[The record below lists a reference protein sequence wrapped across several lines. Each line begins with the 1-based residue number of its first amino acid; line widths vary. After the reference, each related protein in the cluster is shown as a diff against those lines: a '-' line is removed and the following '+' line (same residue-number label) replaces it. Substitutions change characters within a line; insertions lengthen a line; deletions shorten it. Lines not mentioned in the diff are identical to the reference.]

1 MARTPRWKQLND
13 YSPFARIL
21 VEYMWEQRPPLLP
34 AGFAERMGI
43 SKQTVSKWLNTPGA
57 PEADLVIQVARRMP
71 MSVHTLFDAAGFTP
85 PEYPLYSIPEA
96 WEFILNRVQES
107 AQLSAEEREH
117 ILQALGVIREHDEP
131 TQAAMQPPANT
142 AARRVRRRR
151 TKREMAGDVEMGAA
165 DDAMGDEDEDEDEDD
180 DGDQV
185 EEVEEDETVDDP
197 GEAGEDTNEE

>member
-13 YSPFARIL
+13 YSPFGRIL

-71 MSVHTLFDAAGFTP
+71 LPVHLLFDAAGFTP

-96 WEFILNRVQES
+96 WEFVVQRVQES
-107 AQLSAEEREH
+107 AQLSAEERER
-117 ILQALGVIREHDEP
+117 IVQALALIGEHDEP
-131 TQAAMQPPANT
+131 TQAAMQPPVNT
-142 AARRVRRRR
+142 PPRKVRRRR
-151 TKREMAGDVEMGAA
+151 TKREMAGAMEGA
-165 DDAMGDEDEDEDEDD
+165 DHESLD
-180 DGDQV
+180 
-185 EEVEEDETVDDP
+185 DETVD
-197 GEAGEDTNEE
+197 GEDGGRDQDGDDDSGEDDYADDTEDAEDEE

>member
-1 MARTPRWKQLND
+1 MARTPRWKQLNE

-43 SKQTVSKWLNTPGA
+43 SKQIVSKWLNTPGA

-71 MSVHTLFDAAGFTP
+71 LPVQTLFDAAGFTP

-96 WEFILNRVQES
+96 WEFVLNRVQES
-107 AQLSAEEREH
+107 AQLSAGEREH
-117 ILQALGVIREHDEP
+117 IAQALGVIRADDEP

-142 AARRVRRRR
+142 PPRKLRRRR
-151 TKREMAGDVEMGAA
+151 TKREMAGEVDDV
-165 DDAMGDEDEDEDEDD
+165 DASLDEGDMDDD
-180 DGDQV
+180 DGGSA
-185 EEVEEDETVDDP
+185 EEDSE
-197 GEAGEDTNEE
+197 GAEEDTDADDKA